1 MLINDYLKLIYIKHI
16 PKKSFKFLDNIVI
29 YTDNKKV
36 YKVLLRYTDRSKN
49 QLRKLK
55 INNPYKFVINPPE
68 EEITDDIIINDKHE
82 RLTIIFD
89 KKREQTQIT
98 VGEIYKTLPN

>member
-68 EEITDDIIINDKHE
+68 EEITDDIVMNDKHE

-89 KKREQTQIT
+89 KKREQTNIT
-98 VGEIYKTLPN
+98 VGEIYKILAN

>member
-89 KKREQTQIT
+89 KKREQTNIT
-98 VGEIYKTLPN
+98 NGEIYKTLPN